1 MDRWSSG
8 SVNRWVGGLGRTPG
22 ARTHH
27 STSPPTHQFVDVTQ
41 YRDIFGLAIQKTIEG
56 GSPAELVA
64 TANKE
69 FQEMLDKT
77 EK

>member
-1 MDRWSSG
+1 
-8 SVNRWVGGLGRTPG
+8 
-22 ARTHH
+22 
-27 STSPPTHQFVDVTQ
+27 VDVTQ